1 MQSQRCPEVWG
12 GVWSSS
18 EWTGGMSEPR
28 EAPRMSCRQVVSH
41 TFGLR
46 LWCSAAQPTTPTPHP
61 REMMCWWEVL
71 AVILPTRSLSSWP
84 QEATVAAKHRAGEA
98 ETPPGAVASQRASE
112 KGSERVSRTVVSDS
126 SKPHGLWPARLLC
139 PWAFPGRN
147 TGVGSH
153 FLPHR
158 IFPTHGLNLRL
169 LHCRQIQGRPPC
181 AADGI

>member
-1 MQSQRCPEVWG
+1 MCVQSQRCPEVWG

-46 LWCSAAQPTTPTPHP
+46 LWCSAAQPTPPTPHP

-98 ETPPGAVASQRASE
+98 ETPPGAVPLSVHPKREVRGLVAQWCLTLRNPMDCGPP
-112 KGSERVSRTVVSDS
+112 GSSV
-126 SKPHGLWPARLLC
+126 HGLSQAGILEWVAISSPI
-139 PWAFPGRN
+139 
-147 TGVGSH
+147 GSS
-153 FLPHR
+153 R
-158 IFPTHGLNLRL
+158 PT
-169 LHCRQIQGRPPC
+169 
-181 AADGI
+181 D